1 MEEDKKGIGIG
12 IENEDRNRIG
22 NGRNK
27 MGDENS
33 VNSVMARWWDGE
45 MAGWQMVG
53 WWDGGKKIWPEIRR
67 DSGHYGG

>member
-33 VNSVMARWWDGE
+33 VNSVMARWWDGGMVE
-45 MAGWQMVG
+45 KNMA
-53 WWDGGKKIWPEIRR
+53 
-67 DSGHYGG
+67 

>member
-45 MAGWQMVG
+45 MARW
-53 WWDGGKKIWPEIRR
+53 
-67 DSGHYGG
+67 

>member
-12 IENEDRNRIG
+12 IGIGIENEDRNRNRNRIG

-33 VNSVMARWWDGE
+33 VNSVMARWWDGGMVE
-45 MAGWQMVG
+45 KNMA
-53 WWDGGKKIWPEIRR
+53 
-67 DSGHYGG
+67 